1 METLQP
7 SPDSLS
13 VGGMVEML
21 PIAPYTVLSGQRGVV
36 LKFSDDK
43 CDIRLDSGLEL
54 SSVSIHG
61 VKKCN
66 AGSDMTSPV
75 QQFYA
80 PMAGSADTTKAQLQ
94 AGRLKESLVRAS
106 AMQSTMP
113 AWASLF
119 WQSVK
124 NECDLYGLDETVK
137 KLLECHGYFGHGTTG
152 PPRTDEL
159 KKGLQEIETL
169 GVPAHG
175 ASLQNGGTLGQ
186 AGDPEHLQW
195 HLRLPADLQRA
206 APELYRNIRAEG
218 VASVRQ
224 WVNEQ
229 HPTLEQKQ
237 SPTYQDLFTTATII
251 DYELADCRSESSI
264 MHKLAT
270 SDMLEI
276 QLRKLGSFVYL
287 RRTKDRAGA
296 QRMLGVRAPGANA
309 DTAPKWMLDDAN
321 AFSKV
326 EFQRVERGQKQNR
339 HDGGS
344 FVFRRWHK
352 VCRKISWTWQ
362 RFWWWKGRW
371 EEDRRWWGWQSHPR
385 VRYGEELHSSTLP
398 AGGEWGNYAT
408 AGAEMPHSW
417 CVSARIHWWRPLVPF
432 SFCPVQKDHN
442 GRDSGHADCVG
453 DRSVDFKCG
462 GQRILWPRFWTNWT
476 LETSP
481 TSWLRLEPPLNAKWR
496 WRLPGFWQGGAFLGL
511 LRSLPGNAGGYTWQA
526 SNFSPIA
533 SLLKMPLDEWGY
545 IKNDKV
551 KQVPMI
557 ADRMVEPN
565 TTKCIDMIAAL
576 PEDDAIY
583 YQHEVNVV
591 ETNGKSDVLF
601 KEIEEHYGFIGG
613 TKQEYLRYLHRAD
626 VQQLWSW
633 EPAEDVKAIAGISTV
648 LKKDGYKQRKLIMQC
663 AANYAFQDPTERA
676 NLGMA
681 GGSALTR
688 CHIPSDRMSVSAC
701 DEDAAFTMV
710 RVPEWMRLWQAG
722 PPVLAHQVFDLLP
735 TSLQERFINRPH
747 AMFPHAMLD
756 WLWEARIVST
766 SWCVSIAAYRKN
778 FVCTCESHAV
788 RERPS

>member
-1 METLQP
+1 MRVLMTRPAQQALSDVAQALRQAGVTSEFDQDLLEELLMSVRARVRAADHHGTTEAQRIGALKALRPIWSFVSAQSELQNATNEVKSDLCWNIFAASLARTTNADAFPDVTGDLNMWQQLVDTLARGVSPQSSVQSNSSWSSNRAVQCAMLGLFCLAAEGWITSGRERFYLSAFGFAVLAVAFLLWYFEYDRPQKIPGPREQVSDNQVLFEGADGYSIQPKAGVQSLEPQVMPLTFSQQQVPPPLAPPIPTVMETLQP

-80 PMAGSADTTKAQLQ
+80 PMGGSADTTKAQLQ

-224 WVNEQ
+224 WMNEQ

-309 DTAPKWMLDDAN
+309 DIAPKWMLDDAN

-326 EFQRVERGQKQNR
+326 EFQRVERGHKQNR
-339 HDGGS
+339 HDGGA
-344 FVFRRWHK
+344 
-352 VCRKISWTWQ
+352 
-362 RFWWWKGRW
+362 
-371 EEDRRWWGWQSHPR
+371 P
-385 VRYGEELHSSTLP
+385 SS
-398 AGGEWGNYAT
+398 
-408 AGAEMPHSW
+408 
-417 CVSARIHWWRPLVPF
+417 
-432 SFCPVQKDHN
+432 
-442 GRDSGHADCVG
+442 SG
-453 DRSVDFKCG
+453 
-462 GQRILWPRFWTNWT
+462 
-476 LETSP
+476 
-481 TSWLRLEPPLNAKWR
+481 
-496 WRLPGFWQGGAFLGL
+496 GGAKY
-511 LRSLPGNAGGYTWQA
+511 AGKFRGRGRG
-526 SNFSPIA
+526 SG
-533 SLLKMPLDEWGY
+533 D
-545 IKNDKV
+545 
-551 KQVPMI
+551 
-557 ADRMVEPN
+557 
-565 TTKCIDMIAAL
+565 
-576 PEDDAIY
+576 
-583 YQHEVNVV
+583 
-591 ETNGKSDVLF
+591 GK
-601 KEIEEHYGFIGG
+601 GG
-613 TKQEYLRYLHRAD
+613 GKKTGGGGGG
-626 VQQLWSW
+626 
-633 EPAEDVKAIAGISTV
+633 KATQG
-648 LKKDGYKQRKLIMQC
+648 
-663 AANYAFQDPTERA
+663 
-676 NLGMA
+676 
-681 GGSALTR
+681 
-688 CHIPSDRMSVSAC
+688 
-701 DEDAAFTMV
+701 
-710 RVPEWMRLWQAG
+710 
-722 PPVLAHQVFDLLP
+722 
-735 TSLQERFINRPH
+735 
-747 AMFPHAMLD
+747 
-756 WLWEARIVST
+756 
-766 SWCVSIAAYRKN
+766 
-778 FVCTCESHAV
+778 
-788 RERPS
+788 